1 MNRNPLI
8 PILICSAFSFSILA
22 HEEPATEESA
32 IEEYSNDDPFGDDI
46 FNDQIKPVSKQADIT
61 KSYSITLEH
70 FSLDLKES
78 AKMLRLNL
86 SSGATYKYLV
96 EKSELEELAILK
108 VSDDKATTESIREH
122 IYPTEYEPPMEDTVN
137 LSPVKIIPVTPTA
150 FETRNT
156 GFTAETKITLLDNG
170 NYHLSC
176 YSEFVKHTGNVE
188 HGEAPVKATMPIF
201 TTQRINYYS
210 IIKLATPTILGTMS
224 PPNKV
229 KEDKSNKRI
238 WFVVGT
244 VKEVK

>member
-1 MNRNPLI
+1 MSKTPLI
-8 PILICSAFSFSILA
+8 PILICSVFSLSAFAQDLPTIDESIGGD
-22 HEEPATEESA
+22 TFGGG
-32 IEEYSNDDPFGDDI
+32 PF
-46 FNDQIKPVSKQADIT
+46 NSYQTKPVSKQADIT
-61 KSYSITLEH
+61 KSFSITLEH
-70 FSLDLKES
+70 FSLNLKES
-78 AKMLRLNL
+78 AKMMRLNL
-86 SSGATYKYLV
+86 SSAATYKYLV
-96 EKSELEELAILK
+96 EKAELEELAILK
-108 VSDDKATTESIREH
+108 VSDDIATTESIREH
-122 IYPTEYEPPMEDTVN
+122 IYPTEYEPPMDDTVN

-188 HGEAPVKATMPIF
+188 HGEAPVKAAVPIF
-201 TTQRINYYS
+201 TTQRVNYYS

-224 PPNKV
+224 PPNEV